1 MNMGKMK
8 NKIVRFFLIILTL
21 SIYTSFSAEKEIIQY
36 MKIHNPK
43 LSDQEA
49 QRIYKNVVYY
59 SNEYDFDPVLVFSV
73 MKTES
78 HFKHSTV
85 STAGAKG
92 LMQLMPFNF
101 KEFKVNNTVEGNIK
115 GGVMHLKRDYES
127 TGNIIKTLVC
137 YNAGCGR
144 LKNDQWRKIRETT
157 NYITKINEVYPEI
170 KGLYYAN
177 TKNKDKQVA
186 ININDMDFEEETE
199 EIEEPKKITKQEK
212 FQQNKIAFKRNIV
225 DSERGADEKN

>member
-1 MNMGKMK
+1 MK
-8 NKIVRFFLIILTL
+8 NKIIRFLLIILTL
-21 SIYTSFSAEKEIIQY
+21 SIYNSFSAEKEIIQY

-59 SNEYDFDPVLVFSV
+59 SNEYDFDPVLIFSV

-85 STAGAKG
+85 SSAGAKG

-115 GGVMHLKRDYES
+115 GGVMHLKSDYES
-127 TGNIIKTLVC
+127 TGNIVKTLIC

-177 TKNKDKQVA
+177 TKNKSKKIS
-186 ININDMDFEEETE
+186 INIDDMDFEEETGDT
-199 EIEEPKKITKQEK
+199 EEPKKLTKQEK

>member
-1 MNMGKMK
+1 MK
-8 NKIVRFFLIILTL
+8 NKIIRFLLIILTL
-21 SIYTSFSAEKEIIQY
+21 SIYNSFSAEKEIIQY

-59 SNEYDFDPVLVFSV
+59 SNEYDFDPVLIFSV

-85 STAGAKG
+85 SSAGAKG

-127 TGNIIKTLVC
+127 TGNIVKTLIC

-177 TKNKDKQVA
+177 TKNKSKKIS
-186 ININDMDFEEETE
+186 INIDDMDFEEETGDT
-199 EIEEPKKITKQEK
+199 EEPKKLTKQEK

-225 DSERGADEKN
+225 DSERGAYEKN

>member
-1 MNMGKMK
+1 MK
-8 NKIVRFFLIILTL
+8 NKITRFFLIILTL
-21 SIYTSFSAEKEIIQY
+21 SICNVFSAEKEIIQY

-59 SNEYDFDPVLVFSV
+59 SNEYDFDPVLVLSV

-85 STAGAKG
+85 SSAGAKG

-170 KGLYYAN
+170 KNLYYAN

-186 ININDMDFEEETE
+186 INIDDMDFEEETE

-225 DSERGADEKN
+225 DSERVADEKN

>member
-1 MNMGKMK
+1 MK
-8 NKIVRFFLIILTL
+8 NKVIKFFLIILTL
-21 SIYTSFSAEKEIIQY
+21 SMCNSFSAEKEIIQY

-59 SNEYDFDPVLVFSV
+59 SNEYDFDPVLVLSV

-85 STAGAKG
+85 SSAGAKG

-101 KEFKVNNTVEGNIK
+101 KEFKVSNSIEGNIK
-115 GGVMHLKRDYES
+115 GGVMHLKRDYEN

-144 LKNDQWRKIRETT
+144 LKNNEWRKIRETT
-157 NYITKINEVYPEI
+157 NYVTKINEVYPKI
-170 KGLYYAN
+170 KSLYYAN
-177 TKNKDKQVA
+177 TKSKNKKIA
-186 ININDMDFEEETE
+186 ITNDDIDFEETTE
-199 EIEEPKKITKQEK
+199 KIEKPKKLTKQEK
-212 FQQNKIAFKRNIV
+212 FQRNKIAFKRNII
-225 DSERGADEKN
+225 DLEGETDEKN

>member
-1 MNMGKMK
+1 MK
-8 NKIVRFFLIILTL
+8 NKITRFFLIILTL
-21 SIYTSFSAEKEIIQY
+21 SICNVFSAEKEIIQY

-144 LKNDQWRKIRETT
+144 LKNNEWRKIRETT

-177 TKNKDKQVA
+177 TKNKDKQVV

-199 EIEEPKKITKQEK
+199 EIEKPKKLTKQEK

>member
-1 MNMGKMK
+1 MK
-8 NKIVRFFLIILTL
+8 NKIIRFLLIILTL
-21 SIYTSFSAEKEIIQY
+21 SIYNSFSAEKEIIQY

-59 SNEYDFDPVLVFSV
+59 SNEYDFDPVLIFSV

-85 STAGAKG
+85 SSAGAKG

-127 TGNIIKTLVC
+127 TGNIVKTLIC

-177 TKNKDKQVA
+177 TKNKSKKIS
-186 ININDMDFEEETE
+186 INMDDMDFEEETGDT
-199 EIEEPKKITKQEK
+199 EEPKKLTKQEK

>member
-1 MNMGKMK
+1 MK
-8 NKIVRFFLIILTL
+8 NKITRFFLIILTL
-21 SIYTSFSAEKEIIQY
+21 SICNVFSAEKEIIQY

-43 LSDQEA
+43 LSDQGA
-49 QRIYKNVVYY
+49 QWIYKNVVYY
-59 SNEYDFDPVLVFSV
+59 SNEYDFDPVLVLSV

-85 STAGAKG
+85 SSAGAKG

-177 TKNKDKQVA
+177 IKSRGNKIA
-186 ININDMDFEEETE
+186 INIDDMDFEEETE

>member
-1 MNMGKMK
+1 MK
-8 NKIVRFFLIILTL
+8 NKIIRFLLIILTL
-21 SIYTSFSAEKEIIQY
+21 SIYNSFSAEKEIIQY

-59 SNEYDFDPVLVFSV
+59 SNEYDFDPVLIFSV

-85 STAGAKG
+85 SSAGAKG

-127 TGNIIKTLVC
+127 TGNIVKTLIC

-177 TKNKDKQVA
+177 TKNKSKKIS
-186 ININDMDFEEETE
+186 INIDDMDFEEETGDT
-199 EIEEPKKITKQEK
+199 EEPKKLTKQEK
-212 FQQNKIAFKRNIV
+212 IQQNKIAFKRNIV

>member
-1 MNMGKMK
+1 MK
-8 NKIVRFFLIILTL
+8 NKITRFFLIILTL
-21 SIYTSFSAEKEIIQY
+21 SICNVFSAEKEIIQY

-101 KEFKVNNTVEGNIK
+101 KEFKVNNTIEGNIK
-115 GGVMHLKRDYES
+115 GGVMHLKRDYEK

-144 LKNDQWRKIRETT
+144 LKNNEWRKIRETT

>member
-1 MNMGKMK
+1 MK
-8 NKIVRFFLIILTL
+8 NKITRFFLIILTL
-21 SIYTSFSAEKEIIQY
+21 SICNVFSAEKEIIQY

-43 LSDQEA
+43 LSDQGA

-59 SNEYDFDPVLVFSV
+59 SNEYDFDPVLVLSV

-85 STAGAKG
+85 SSAGAKG

-186 ININDMDFEEETE
+186 INIDDMDFEEETE
-199 EIEEPKKITKQEK
+199 EKEKPKKITKQEK

-225 DSERGADEKN
+225 DSEREADEKN

>member
-1 MNMGKMK
+1 MK
-8 NKIVRFFLIILTL
+8 NKITRFFLIILTL
-21 SIYTSFSAEKEIIQY
+21 SICNVFSAEKEIIQY

-59 SNEYDFDPVLVFSV
+59 SNEYDFDPVLVLSV

-85 STAGAKG
+85 SSAGAKG
-92 LMQLMPFNF
+92 LLQLMPFNF
-101 KEFKVNNTVEGNIK
+101 KEFKVNNTIEGNIK
-115 GGVMHLKRDYES
+115 GGVMHLKRDYEK

-144 LKNDQWRKIRETT
+144 LKNNEWRKIRETT

-177 TKNKDKQVA
+177 IKSRGNKIA
-186 ININDMDFEEETE
+186 INIDDMDFEEETE
-199 EIEEPKKITKQEK
+199 EKEEPKKITKQEK